1 MGSFLWYRNYVCK
14 LVLVCF
20 GAFGYILRFEKVQKN
35 GVDTKFTRTCYR
47 MKIECFDG
55 IVGECAEILKNA
67 ILVLDLALGR
77 VDRVELLRG

>member
-1 MGSFLWYRNYVCK
+1 
-14 LVLVCF
+14 
-20 GAFGYILRFEKVQKN
+20 
-35 GVDTKFTRTCYR
+35 

-67 ILVLDLALGR
+67 ILILDLALWR

>member
-20 GAFGYILRFEKVQKN
+20 GAFGYILRFGKVQKN

-47 MKIECFDG
+47 MKIGSFNG
-55 IVGECAEILKNA
+55 MVGECAGILKSA
-67 ILVLDLALGR
+67 ILILDLALGC
-77 VDRVELLRG
+77 VDRVKLLRG